1 MSNANDDLP
10 DPDSPVNT
18 MRRSRG
24 NSNETFFRLC
34 SRAPRIRIASDET
47 ATTPPLI
54 ENDVSV
60 VQVVGERMF
69 EAGYRLLIS

>member
-1 MSNANDDLP
+1 M
-10 DPDSPVNT
+10 
-18 MRRSRG
+18 
-24 NSNETFFRLC
+24 FFRLC
-34 SRAPRIRIASDET
+34 SRAPRIRIASDDT